1 MFSKSE
7 IQNLN
12 KILIPVSSGIPLDI
26 HQDSPI
32 GENSSVMSSKVASS
46 LKSSQV
52 DQQDTIVI

>member
-7 IQNLN
+7 IKNLN

-32 GENSSVMSSKVASS
+32 GENSSAMSSKVASS

-52 DQQDTIVI
+52 D